1 MTKESLQK
9 KNLYS
14 IIAKTNIRISYL
26 KHKEFFE
33 LIEYSLEEKISQF
46 DESDKEILNEIE
58 KAMNII
64 LDSFSVIGLNG
75 DIFSVETFSFA
86 PPKIRKVAEL
96 PSAE

>member
-1 MTKESLQK
+1 MTKEFLRK

-14 IIAKTNIRISYL
+14 IIAKTKIRILYL

-33 LIEYSLEEKISQF
+33 LIEYGLEDKISQF
-46 DESDKEILNEIE
+46 NESDKEILNKIE

-75 DIFSVETFSFA
+75 DIFFVETFYFA
-86 PPKIRKVAEL
+86 PTQGKKSSEATQ
-96 PSAE
+96 